1 MVTFTTIIQ
10 KFEKMGEKTG
20 WTYIHIPAHLAN
32 EIKPNTRT
40 SYRVKGKLD
49 QFAIHQVALL
59 PMGEGNFVIPINAAM
74 RKGIKKSEGAM
85 LQVALEVDESEYLIS
100 PDLLICLEDEPRAL
114 NAFVQMPQSH
124 QRYYSKWIE
133 SAKTM
138 QTKTRRIVVAM
149 TAFGKHQGYSEMMRE
164 YRKADF

>member
-59 PMGEGNFVIPINAAM
+59 PMGEGDFVIPINAAM

-114 NAFVQMPQSH
+114 NAFVQLPLSH

-133 SAKTM
+133 SAKTLE
-138 QTKTRRIVVAM
+138 TKSKRISQAVQGLM
-149 TAFGKHQGYSEMMRE
+149 MGLDFGGMIRYFRDKG
-164 YRKADF
+164 

>member
-1 MVTFTTIIQ
+1 MVTFTSILQ

-32 EIKPNTRT
+32 EIKTNTRT

-49 QFAIHQVALL
+49 HFAIHQVALL
-59 PMGEGNFVIPINAAM
+59 PMGDGDFVIPINAAM

-85 LQVALEVDESEYLIS
+85 VQVALEVDESEYLIS
-100 PDLLICLEDEPRAL
+100 PDLLACLEDEPRAQR
-114 NAFVQMPQSH
+114 AFLQMPLSH

-133 SAKTM
+133 SAKTVETKSKRIS
-138 QTKTRRIVVAM
+138 QTV
-149 TAFGKHQGYSEMMRE
+149 QGLVMGLDYGGMIR
-164 YRKADF
+164 YFRDRG